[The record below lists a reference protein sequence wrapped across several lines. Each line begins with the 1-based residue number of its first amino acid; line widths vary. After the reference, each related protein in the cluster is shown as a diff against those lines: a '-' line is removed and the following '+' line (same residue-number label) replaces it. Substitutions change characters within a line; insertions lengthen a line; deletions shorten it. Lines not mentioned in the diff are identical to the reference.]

1 MTNYTECTIINITL
15 NTNDVKGGIYLIQ
28 VDVRSRVPIYEQIVN
43 SFKEMTV
50 SGVLLPDEKIP
61 SVRELAKDMTINP
74 NTIQKAYQ
82 ELERQGIIYMKRG
95 QGTFI
100 NPNIKAKNREEK
112 MEILKEEIKKIIVES
127 MYLGIT
133 KEEFI
138 NIISNSY
145 DDTQNIE

>member
-1 MTNYTECTIINITL
+1 
-15 NTNDVKGGIYLIQ
+15 LIQ

-61 SVRELAKDMTINP
+61 SVRELAKEMTINP

-112 MEILKEEIKKIIVES
+112 MEQLKEEIKKIIVES

-133 KEEFI
+133 KDEFI
-138 NIISNSY
+138 DIISTSY
-145 DDTQNIE
+145 EDTQNI